1 MLLPDVLGPGLRV
14 VFCGTAASAVSAQVG
29 APYAG
34 PGNYFWPTLHE
45 VGLTPRRLEPPEFQE
60 VLQWG
65 IGLTDLCKTRSGSDQ
80 EIGSG
85 GFDIPGLIAKLE
97 GAPPGLDRLHQQARG
112 ERGPRPQGRLRRAAR
127 SVRRLPGLRPAFT
140 VGKGPWLLGHLAL
153 AAPGRGPD
161 LAALQGAIESGATAV
176 AETPF
181 FKPTWTSSR

>member
-1 MLLPDVLGPGLRV
+1 MPVQMLLPDVLGPGLRV

-97 GAPPGLDRLHQQARG
+97 EHRPAWIAFTSKRAASEALGRKAGYGEQPDPFAASRVYVLPSPSGRARG
-112 ERGPRPQGRLRRAAR
+112 FWDISHWQR
-127 SVRRLPGLRPAFT
+127 
-140 VGKGPWLLGHLAL
+140 L
-153 AAPGRGPD
+153 AAV
-161 LAALQGAIESGATAV
+161 LT
-176 AETPF
+176 
-181 FKPTWTSSR
+181 